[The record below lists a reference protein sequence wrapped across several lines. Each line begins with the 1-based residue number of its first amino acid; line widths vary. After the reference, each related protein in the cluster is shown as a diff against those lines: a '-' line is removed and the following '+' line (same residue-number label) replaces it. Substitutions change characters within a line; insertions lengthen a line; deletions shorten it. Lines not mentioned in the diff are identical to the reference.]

1 MLQHYTVMQV
11 GYETTMCFSCFL
23 IRCVCYWLTS
33 YEIEVMLVLMS
44 HRELNWAFF
53 CFIQESLAGTGCC
66 ILENHIDSCCR
77 MDYNSYQ
84 LATLFIPSNSCIS
97 VAKRAGDVCLVSLA
111 DMVVELQCS
120 TKLFFTL
127 IMSYYVSSLSSH
139 LVTQSIRSPGR
150 YFIVI
155 IGYIS

>member
-44 HRELNWAFF
+44 HRELSWAFF
-53 CFIQESLAGTGCC
+53 CFIQEWLAGTGCC

-111 DMVVELQCS
+111 HMVVELQCS
-120 TKLFFTL
+120 TKLFFYTHNEL
-127 IMSYYVSSLSSH
+127 LCFKFIIPFGHSVYQVSRKIFYSDH
-139 LVTQSIRSPGR
+139 WI
-150 YFIVI
+150 Y
-155 IGYIS
+155 